1 MPLGG
6 LVPRRLPPLHTLRA
20 FEAAARNLSFTGA
33 AEELNVTQS
42 AVSQQ
47 IRQLEDQVGVPL
59 FRRLTRGLALTDE
72 GRLLLPVVR
81 DSFDR
86 LGAAFDLLHSG
97 EMQRVLVVSV
107 LSSFASKWLVPR
119 LGRFRRLHPQIE
131 ISLYP
136 SPAVPDFARAD
147 VDVAIL
153 WGDGEWPGLKVTKFL
168 DEEIFPVCAPA
179 LRDGKPPLRAP
190 ADLRRHTLLR
200 SATHDF
206 WRHWLDAAGLPD
218 VTPGQGPVFDDS
230 SMMIEAAVDGL
241 GVGLARGALAADD
254 LAAGRLVKPFKPALP
269 SPLAYYLVCP
279 EGAAQRPKI
288 ASFRQWLLAEAGAT
302 MAPAKARTKSKRKL

>member
-1 MPLGG
+1 
-6 LVPRRLPPLHTLRA
+6 
-20 FEAAARNLSFTGA
+20 
-33 AEELNVTQS
+33 
-42 AVSQQ
+42 
-47 IRQLEDQVGVPL
+47 
-59 FRRLTRGLALTDE
+59 
-72 GRLLLPVVR
+72 
-81 DSFDR
+81 
-86 LGAAFDLLHSG
+86 
-97 EMQRVLVVSV
+97 VVSV

-168 DEEIFPVCAPA
+168 DEEIYPVCAPS
-179 LRDGKPPLRAP
+179 LRDGKPPLRNL

-206 WRHWLDAAGLPD
+206 WRHWLDAAGLSD

-254 LAAGRLVKPFKPALP
+254 LAAGRLVRPFKPALP

-279 EGAAQRPKI
+279 DGVAQRPKI
-288 ASFRQWLLAEAGAT
+288 SAFRQWLLAEAGAKP
-302 MAPAKARTKSKRKL
+302 APSKSKAKRKR